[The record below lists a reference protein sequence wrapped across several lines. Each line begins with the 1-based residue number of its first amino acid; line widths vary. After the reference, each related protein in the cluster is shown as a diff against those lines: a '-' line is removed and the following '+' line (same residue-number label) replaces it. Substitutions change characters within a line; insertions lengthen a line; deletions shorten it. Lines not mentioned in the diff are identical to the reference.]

1 MTADAQAES
10 DRAGSQ
16 QTGSDRAGL
25 DADTRDRLL
34 ADPGMILGDRDLM
47 RALVAARDAGQGR
60 NVVDIRGRAM
70 EALETRLDRLESQHE
85 SVIAAAFD
93 NQSGT
98 AVVHR
103 AVVGLLESADLADLV
118 GSLQADI
125 APLLRIETLRLVV
138 EADPAIPRLPPEAVM
153 VPEGAIGRIVAAG
166 RRTPRGDD
174 IVLRPASP
182 VTQVM
187 HGRRVASEALLPVD
201 LGARR
206 PRAMLLMGSADTTR
220 FMPAHGTDLLRF
232 LAQVFRLVLLARL
245 RG

>member
-1 MTADAQAES
+1 MASE
-10 DRAGSQ
+10 Q
-16 QTGSDRAGL
+16 QAGL
-25 DADTRDRLL
+25 DPETRDKLL
-34 ADPGMILGDRDLM
+34 ADPGAILTDRDLM
-47 RALVAARDAGQGR
+47 RALVAAREAEVGD
-60 NVVDIRGRAM
+60 NVIDIRGRAM
-70 EALETRLDRLESQHE
+70 EALESRLDRLETQHE

-98 AVVHR
+98 AVIHR
-103 AVVGLLESADLADLV
+103 AVIGLLESADLAELV
-118 GSLQADI
+118 DSLQSDI

-138 EADPAIPRLPPEAVM
+138 EPDPAIPGLPEDAVL

-182 VTQVM
+182 VTQLM
-187 HGRRVASEALLPVD
+187 HGRAIASEALLPID

-206 PRAMLLMGSADTTR
+206 PRAMLLMGSADKGR

-232 LAQVFRLVLLARL
+232 FAQVFRLVLLSRL
-245 RG
+245 RP

>member
-1 MTADAQAES
+1 MTAEQQAV
-10 DRAGSQ
+10 
-16 QTGSDRAGL
+16 L
-25 DADTRDRLL
+25 DAETRDKLL
-34 ADPGMILGDRDLM
+34 ADPGVILADRDLM
-47 RALVAARDAGQGR
+47 RALVAAREAEVGD
-60 NVVDIRGRAM
+60 NVIDIRGRAM

-98 AVVHR
+98 AVIHR
-103 AVVGLLESADLADLV
+103 AVIGLLETADLAELV
-118 GSLQADI
+118 DSLQSDI

-138 EADPAIPRLPPEAVM
+138 EPDPAIPGLPEDAVV

-182 VTQVM
+182 ITQVM
-187 HGRRVASEALLPVD
+187 HGRVVASEALLPID

-206 PRAMLLMGSADTTR
+206 PRAMLLMGSADKTR

-232 LAQVFRLVLLARL
+232 FAQVFRLVLLSRL
-245 RG
+245 RP